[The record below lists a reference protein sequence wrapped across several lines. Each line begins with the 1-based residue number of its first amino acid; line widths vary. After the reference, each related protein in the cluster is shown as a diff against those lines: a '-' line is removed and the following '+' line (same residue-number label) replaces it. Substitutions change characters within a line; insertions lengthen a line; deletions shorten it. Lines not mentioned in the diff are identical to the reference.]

1 MLRFTNVLRLVARSS
16 ARTLSVVS
24 RGSQGCGEANFKG
37 ITKNHCVVP
46 EIKHFRNYS
55 ISAVAD
61 ECWSCKHVLVE
72 DVVTLFCP
80 QCSVLQRAPTDL
92 VSIVI
97 YLGHLVILTFY
108 PLFRI
113 ISRSLGSLLNTTLS
127 QLT

>member
-1 MLRFTNVLRLVARSS
+1 MLRFTNVLRLVARRS
-16 ARTLSVVS
+16 ARTLSVVA

-80 QCSVLQRAPTDL
+80 QCNVLQRAPTDL
-92 VSIVI
+92 VCFVI
-97 YLGHLVILTFY
+97 YLGPLVILTFLSL
-108 PLFRI
+108 PRT
-113 ISRSLGSLLNTTLS
+113 ISRSLASLLNTTLS